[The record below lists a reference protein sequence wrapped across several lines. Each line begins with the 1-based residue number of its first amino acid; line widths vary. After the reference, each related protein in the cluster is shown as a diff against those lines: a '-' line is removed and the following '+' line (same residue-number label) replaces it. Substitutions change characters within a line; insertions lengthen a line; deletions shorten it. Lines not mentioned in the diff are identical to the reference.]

1 MLCCVPGGIF
11 PLINLF
17 NDSLLHCGRQWTPRT
32 RSHEHDIV
40 EAAETTCWAS
50 GGVSSDMASSIIDE
64 GPEQDWPDFYIDRP
78 VKVSN
83 KENKN
88 TFSRIA
94 QFFAIFGKRQQRD
107 DDDCGTGRSRQLRLL
122 STRTTTTTPLTR
134 SFGDKGTSS
143 AKRDDPPGIGC
154 QEQESTNGRT
164 VYETDVWH
172 HSSLSRR
179 VSFTV
184 SHVQRSCHHLRP
196 PQKSPT
202 RHRKTSILTILSVYS
217 STITPVFKMRWFT
230 RNNEPNV
237 CLDLSVAYVFQ
248 LSRCTLYVH
257 VTACWRRDKVF
268 RLVFGLD

>member
-1 MLCCVPGGIF
+1 MIAGPGARASC
-11 PLINLF
+11 
-17 NDSLLHCGRQWTPRT
+17 DSFQRER
-32 RSHEHDIV
+32 
-40 EAAETTCWAS
+40 
-50 GGVSSDMASSIIDE
+50 
-64 GPEQDWPDFYIDRP
+64 RP
-78 VKVSN
+78 PP
-83 KENKN
+83 
-88 TFSRIA
+88 
-94 QFFAIFGKRQQRD
+94 
-107 DDDCGTGRSRQLRLL
+107 
-122 STRTTTTTPLTR
+122 PLTR

-184 SHVQRSCHHLRP
+184 SHVQRSCHYLRP

-248 LSRCTLYVH
+248 LSRCTCMYMLQ
-257 VTACWRRDKVF
+257 
-268 RLVFGLD
+268 LVGGGTRFPDSSSG